1 VAETVV
7 YRPVDIQGWLKL
19 GSESLRKTPFQLGND
34 FRKTVAGAVGKAF
47 DFGKGALADVGGLAI
62 DRIEYR
68 LHDDRVDIVGVGPTK
83 SVPYSSIRRVEVQG
97 RGFRVDAG
105 SNSFGIKPYA
115 HLLVSSVK
123 VPLGWK
129 RNRMDVP
136 FNLLAEEL
144 AARAKVKVEDAD

>member
-1 VAETVV
+1 MADTVV

-19 GSESLRKTPFQLGND
+19 GSESLKKAPFIPSGDL
-34 FRKTVAGAVGKAF
+34 RKTVAGAVGKAF

-62 DRIEYR
+62 DRLEYR
-68 LHDDRVDIVGVGPTK
+68 LHDDRVEIVGVGPTK
-83 SVPYSSIRRVEVQG
+83 SVPYSTIRRVEVQG

-105 SNSFGIKPYA
+105 SHSFSVKPYA

-136 FNLLAEEL
+136 FNLLAEEI
-144 AARAKVKVEDAD
+144 AARAKVRLEDAD